1 MKMLDENTKRLGMHL
16 DLLSQIEPTDVNFL
30 TCYLDTSGSRWQTQA
45 SFRSMQSR
53 YRQTLCQ
60 RSKIDF
66 DHAVKMI
73 EVFLESYEA
82 KSDSIMIFC
91 RGILGGQYFLT
102 IPVSTPLDNKIILQA
117 TPSLTDLARLVKHH
131 LDNKASQHCNINF
144 NSEQSMPDNNQAL
157 LLNKH
162 LEKDENSYALADDEN
177 NWPAGVPVALQDRK
191 NAMPLNS
198 LDLVA

>member
-1 MKMLDENTKRLGMHL
+1 MKTLDENTKRLRIDL

-30 TCYLDTSGSRWQTQA
+30 TCYLDTSGSHWQTQA

-53 YRQTLCQ
+53 YRQTLCE

-66 DHAVKMI
+66 DHAAKMI

-82 KSDSIMIFC
+82 KTDSIMIFC

-102 IPVSTPLDNKIILQA
+102 IPVSIQLDNKIILQA
-117 TPSLTDLARLVKHH
+117 TPSLTDLAKLVKHY
-131 LDNKASQHCNINF
+131 LDVNASQHWNIIL
-144 NSEQSMPDNNQAL
+144 NSEQSMPDINQAL

-162 LEKDENSYALADDEN
+162 LERDENSYALAHDEH
-177 NWPAGVPVALQDRK
+177 NWSAGLPVALQSRK
-191 NAMPLNS
+191 KAMPFNS
-198 LDLVA
+198 LNLVA